1 MSEQLLR
8 RYIME
13 IVQSLDLDQSLVK
26 KDDTTGKPII
36 RKLVTF
42 RKPGTRFRVGDN
54 LNTDVNNDGNI
65 VVDDMETWEPDLSKE
80 KVKTG
85 RTVHRVA

>member
-8 RYIME
+8 RYIKE
-13 IVQSLDLDQSLVK
+13 TLETLDLDQSLVK
-26 KDDTTGKPII
+26 KDDLSGKPII

-65 VVDDMETWEPDLSKE
+65 VVDDSEIWEPDLAKE
-80 KVKTG
+80 KVKKG
-85 RTVHRVA
+85 RTVTKVA